1 METEIQESGYTI
13 KTPIFEGPFAILL
26 NLIESRKLFIND
38 LSLAEV
44 TEDFLKYINTLKL
57 DSSVSLEKQ
66 TEQISSFVVVAST
79 LLLIKSKSLLP
90 NLDLTDEEKGD
101 IKDLEDRLKQY
112 ELYSHL
118 SSHIKDNFGK
128 NIIFAPLERKNDVL
142 IFLPDERITP
152 ENMMTFAREVIGKI
166 PKKVILQKVEVKK
179 VVSIEEM
186 IEKLTHRIQ
195 NSINLNFKDFAG
207 NATTKEERV
216 VVIVGFLAMLELA
229 RTGILNLVQ
238 ENNFEDIFIEKK
250 LQEETQAE
258 VIAPENNDENLGNI

>member
-13 KTPIFEGPFAILL
+13 KTPIFEGPFAVLL
-26 NLIESRKLFIND
+26 NLIESKKLFIND

-57 DSSVSLEKQ
+57 DNSVSPEKQ
-66 TEQISSFVVVAST
+66 TEQISGFIVVAAT

-101 IKDLEDRLKQY
+101 IRDLEDRLKQY

-152 ENMMTFAREVIGKI
+152 ENMMIFAREVIGKI

-186 IEKLTHRIQ
+186 IEKLIHRIQ

-250 LQEETQAE
+250 LQEDKEPEST
-258 VIAPENNDENLGNI
+258 VIENNNEE

>member
-1 METEIQESGYTI
+1 METETQDSTYTI
-13 KTPIFEGPFAILL
+13 KTPIFEGPFAVLL
-26 NLIESRKLFIND
+26 NLIESKKLFIND

-44 TEDFLKYINTLKL
+44 TEDFLKYINNLKL
-57 DSSVSLEKQ
+57 DTSISSEKQ
-66 TEQISSFVVVAST
+66 TEQISSFVVVAAT

-90 NLDLTDEEKGD
+90 NLNLTDEEKGD
-101 IKDLEDRLKQY
+101 IRDLEDRLKQY
-112 ELYSHL
+112 ELYTHL
-118 SSHIKDNFGK
+118 SSHIKEYFGK
-128 NIIFAPLERKNDVL
+128 NIIFAPLERKNEVL

-152 ENMMTFAREVIGKI
+152 ENMMIFAREVLGKI
-166 PKKVILQKVEVKK
+166 PKKIILPKVEVKK

-186 IEKLTHRIQ
+186 IDKLTERIH

-238 ENNFEDIFIEKK
+238 ENNFEDILIEKRAV
-250 LQEETQAE
+250 EE
-258 VIAPENNDENLGNI
+258 VIDRDLESI